1 MQESHRP
8 MDHMESALQNEEAKS
23 MCPASFAR
31 ALRISEAALAEV
43 LGVELDTLQRRSR
56 DPQVQE
62 RLKPFV
68 SVHKQLL
75 MLQSDAGLAADHM
88 KATPI
93 RHLGHRTLLEVVRG
107 GEAAKAMRYLQTL
120 SSVWSERVRRLLSAR
135 VKKVSDQSILLVDA
149 KGVAGQGGPYAA

>member
-31 ALRISEAALAEV
+31 ALRISEEALAEV
-43 LGVELDTLQRRSR
+43 LGVELDTLQRRSG

-62 RLKPFV
+62 RLKPYV
-68 SVHKQLL
+68 SVLTHLL
-75 MLQSDAGLAADHM
+75 MLQSDLGLAAGHM

-93 RHLGHRTLLEVVRG
+93 RLLGHRTLLEVVRD

-120 SSVWSERVRRLLSAR
+120 SS
-135 VKKVSDQSILLVDA
+135 
-149 KGVAGQGGPYAA
+149 GQNG

>member
-1 MQESHRP
+1 MQESHKP
-8 MDHMESALQNEEAKS
+8 MDRMESALQEEEANS

-43 LGVELDTLQRRSR
+43 LGVELDTLQRRSD

-68 SVHKQLL
+68 SVLNQLL
-75 MLQSDAGLAADHM
+75 MLQTDAGLAADHM

-93 RHLGHRTLLEVVRG
+93 RLLGHRTLLEVVRD

-120 SSVWSERVRRLLSAR
+120 SS
-135 VKKVSDQSILLVDA
+135 
-149 KGVAGQGGPYAA
+149 GQNG